1 MGLLD
6 QIFGPKNAT
15 ILMIVLGKISQ
26 RMPLTLCL
34 AFSVALLTYTFIFAE
49 VIVGGLSLVFM
60 LLLTLFLAVTM
71 SFALEYDSRDELMV
85 LVNLGV
91 SPSDIFKLGIIRV
104 LLISLIGYILGVSIS
119 LLWPLSTVK
128 NVMLFY
134 SFLIAAA
141 LGILPPIYSSL
152 RSMQVSLL
160 GRIAFKPLTEKEVP
174 VVLSPSELEDI
185 KDFVKERLKD
195 RQDLLIMDCYVHGA
209 ELNLVCRYLG
219 DFGRETFAWLA
230 TLGVNPDEALRNDE
244 TLPMVRLKVSVEEGR
259 NPVMDCWEGG
269 DEKHK
274 KRSAISLSFQAL
286 VRQLLIEYK
295 VYKGRLRGAEYHS
308 QPI

>member
-15 ILMIVLGKISQ
+15 ILMIVFKKIAQ
-26 RMPLTLCL
+26 RVPLTLCL

-49 VIVGGLSLVFM
+49 TIVGGLSLMFM
-60 LLLTLFLAVTM
+60 LLLTFFLAVTM
-71 SFALEYDSRDELMV
+71 SFALEYDSKEELMV

-104 LLISLIGYILGVSIS
+104 LIISLIGYIVGVSIS
-119 LLWPLSTVK
+119 LLWPLSTIK

-134 SFLIAAA
+134 SFLMALA
-141 LGILPPIYSSL
+141 LGVLPPIYSSL
-152 RSMQVSLL
+152 RSMRVSLL
-160 GRIAFKPLTEKEVP
+160 GRAAFKPLTEKEVP
-174 VVLSPSELEDI
+174 VVLLPSELEEV

-195 RQDLLIMDCYVHGA
+195 RQDLLIVDCYVRGA

-230 TLGVNPDEALRNDE
+230 TLGINPDEALRNDE
-244 TLPMVRLKVSVEEGR
+244 TLPIVRLKVSIEEGR
-259 NPVMDCWEGG
+259 NPIMDCWEGS
-269 DEKHK
+269 DEKRK

-286 VRQLLIEYK
+286 LRQLLIEYK
-295 VYKGRLRGAEYHS
+295 VYKGKLRGAEYHTQS
-308 QPI
+308 T